1 MKKRTLSF
9 LLALVMCLTL
19 LPMTA
24 LAAGPSATAQGVTV
38 TIDKSNYQQGEEIT
52 ISYSGMIP
60 ANEAGTDYDGA
71 FTISKV
77 GSDHKTFVREDNTSI
92 YNVGASGEVIMNA
105 PSEDG
110 EYELRLYTE
119 SWSYWY
125 NDNSFVLKIPFT
137 VGAVKTG
144 AISLPQTEYIAN
156 EKMVVDYNGITAEM
170 VSAGAFIGIFK
181 EGEAVSAWL
190 KQDNDV
196 VKEGA
201 GQVTLDVPNING
213 KFEVR
218 LYNVKSS
225 NAGESNLIMSLPI
238 TISGATASEWAV
250 AELERAEELGLIP
263 DCLEGED
270 LTQDITRAEF
280 AAVAVKVYEALSGT
294 PAIPIVNNPFTDC
307 NDVEVLKAYNIGAVN
322 GTSATTYDPD
332 ALLNREQAAT
342 MLTRVFKKVTLA
354 GWTLPTDSQFTLPY
368 TKPAA
373 FADDKDISDWA
384 KDSVYFMAANGIING
399 VGNNKFA
406 PKNVTTEEQATGYAN
421 ATREQALLIAVRMV
435 ENLGS

>member
-1 MKKRTLSF
+1 MKRRTLSF

-24 LAAGPSATAQGVTV
+24 LAAYTPDPAKFDAPIISDLAVSEP
-38 TIDKSNYQQGEEIT
+38 DENGEAMLT
-52 ISYSGMIP
+52 
-60 ANEAGTDYDGA
+60 
-71 FTISKV
+71 
-77 GSDHKTFVREDNTSI
+77 
-92 YNVGASGEVIMNA
+92 
-105 PSEDG
+105 
-110 EYELRLYTE
+110 
-119 SWSYWY
+119 
-125 NDNSFVLKIPFT
+125 FVLKNPDSIKN
-137 VGAVKTG
+137 ALAHYDENSDG
-144 AISLPQTEYIAN
+144 AIWDINGQVSIDGGEWQKISITNGSDFAEGARETIRIKELHVDSQIKFRTYYTGWDVNGYYSGWYGDEMGKFSNVLTLN
-156 EKMVVDYNGITAEM
+156 EKIDINA
-170 VSAGAFIGIFK
+170 SDWAK
-181 EGEAVSAWL
+181 E
-190 KQDNDV
+190 
-196 VKEGA
+196 
-201 GQVTLDVPNING
+201 
-213 KFEVR
+213 
-218 LYNVKSS
+218 
-225 NAGESNLIMSLPI
+225 
-238 TISGATASEWAV
+238 
-250 AELERAEELGLIP
+250 ELARADELGLIP

-342 MLTRVFKKVTLA
+342 MLTRVFKKITLA

-384 KDSVYFMAANGIING
+384 KDSVYFMAANGIIQ
-399 VGNNKFA
+399 GNEGKFM
-406 PKNVTTEEQATGYAN
+406 PKAVTPEQEAAGYAQ

-435 ENLGS
+435 ENLGK

>member
-24 LAAGPSATAQGVTV
+24 LAALPDKIDAPQNPKAALDDDVPGAYIDYTDEIIISFGLTDAHRALLAGDAAAMILQVDWSINSETDWKCSGQDTWIDSLRPEYGKDAVTLTNGDIV
-38 TIDKSNYQQGEEIT
+38 GQIAILRSNYNMPTDNGYAHICHGIDDSGYGWLDLENNT
-52 ISYSGMIP
+52 IYFKLRFVMR
-60 ANEAGTDYDGA
+60 DYDDNKVYSDWTDV
-71 FTISKV
+71 FTIGKEV
-77 GSDHKTFVREDNTSI
+77 DKEEFEASDWAQE
-92 YNVGASGEVIMNA
+92 
-105 PSEDG
+105 
-110 EYELRLYTE
+110 EL
-119 SWSYWY
+119 
-125 NDNSFVLKIPFT
+125 
-137 VGAVKTG
+137 A
-144 AISLPQTEYIAN
+144 
-156 EKMVVDYNGITAEM
+156 
-170 VSAGAFIGIFK
+170 
-181 EGEAVSAWL
+181 
-190 KQDNDV
+190 
-196 VKEGA
+196 
-201 GQVTLDVPNING
+201 
-213 KFEVR
+213 
-218 LYNVKSS
+218 
-225 NAGESNLIMSLPI
+225 
-238 TISGATASEWAV
+238 
-250 AELERAEELGLIP
+250 RADELGLIP
-263 DCLEGED
+263 ECLDGAD
-270 LTQDITRAEF
+270 LTADITRAEF

-294 PAIPIVNNPFTDC
+294 AAIPIVNNPFTDC